1 METERKLKIGVVGG
15 AGYTAGEL
23 LRIIMG
29 HPKVK
34 VDFVYS
40 TSSARETPP
49 QHTLRPSWR
58 HRHVL
63 FRGNKSY
70 G

>member
-40 TSSARETPP
+40 TAYTTTFLASPTCASP
-49 QHTLRPSWR
+49 
-58 HRHVL
+58 
-63 FRGNKSY
+63 GK
-70 G
+70 

>member
-40 TSSARETPP
+40 TSSAGKPLHLSLIHISEPT
-49 QHTLRPSWR
+49 RP
-58 HRHVL
+58 
-63 FRGNKSY
+63 Y
-70 G
+70 